1 VEHLIELIN
10 SEFETAQ
17 YESFRNGLW
26 KHKQYNDF
34 WVILQ
39 VVGNYDLEKLQEE
52 VFASLEG
59 LRRDFPSSEKST
71 SMLIVQCV
79 ADDVTKDP
87 QRVIAD
93 ENNVYYFKKY
103 VIQYTEEEWKE
114 ANKLLTNDGRS
125 LGELLMQPEVFERVK
140 QDEKSANRLLY
151 TVAHKL
157 PFIMMR
163 AERKPY
169 NPNPTITVDAGLQSL
184 FERIEDFK
192 DMEGRTAT
200 DEELAAASV
209 FIDQWINEENDEQ
222 HQD

>member
-1 VEHLIELIN
+1 MEHLIDLIN
-10 SEFETAQ
+10 HEFETAR
-17 YESFRNGLW
+17 YDSLDDGIW

-39 VVGNYDLEKLQEE
+39 VAGSYDLDKLQEE
-52 VFASLEG
+52 VFANLEG

-71 SMLIVQCV
+71 SMLIIQRV
-79 ADDVTKDP
+79 ADEATKDP

-114 ANKLLTNDGRS
+114 AKNLLSDEGRS
-125 LGELLMQPEVFERVK
+125 LGELLMQTEVFERVK
-140 QDEKSANRLLY
+140 HDEKSANRLLY

-169 NPNPTITVDAGLQSL
+169 DPNPTIRVDARLQSL
-184 FERIEDFK
+184 FERIENFK
-192 DMEGRTAT
+192 DMDGRTAT

-209 FIDQWINEENDEQ
+209 FIDQWINEESNEQ

>member
-1 VEHLIELIN
+1 MENLIDLIN
-10 SEFETAQ
+10 HEFETAQ
-17 YESFRNGLW
+17 YVELSDKIW
-26 KHKQYNDF
+26 KHEKYNDF
-34 WVILQ
+34 WVILS
-39 VVGNYDLEKLQEE
+39 VEGDYDLDKLQED
-52 VFASLEG
+52 VFAGLEG

-71 SMLIVQCV
+71 SMLIVQRV
-79 ADDVTKDP
+79 GDEATKDP

-169 NPNPTITVDAGLQSL
+169 DPNPTITVDAGLQCL
-184 FERIEDFK
+184 YERIENFK

-200 DEELAAASV
+200 DEELAAATA
-209 FIDQWINEENDEQ
+209 FIDQWINEESNEQ

>member
-1 VEHLIELIN
+1 MEHLIDLIN
-10 SEFETAQ
+10 HEFETAR
-17 YESFRNGLW
+17 YDSLDDGIW

-34 WVILQ
+34 WVIQQ
-39 VVGNYDLEKLQEE
+39 VAGNYDLDKLQEE
-52 VFASLEG
+52 VFANLEG

-71 SMLIVQCV
+71 SMLIVQRV
-79 ADDVTKDP
+79 GDEATKDP

-103 VIQYTEEEWKE
+103 VIQYTEEEWEE

-125 LGELLMQPEVFERVK
+125 LGELLMQTEVFERVK
-140 QDEKSANRLLY
+140 QDEKNANRLLY

-169 NPNPTITVDAGLQSL
+169 DPNPTITVEAGLQSL
-184 FERIEDFK
+184 YERIENFK
-192 DMEGRTAT
+192 DMEGRIAT
-200 DEELAAASV
+200 DEELAAATA
-209 FIDQWINEENDEQ
+209 FIDQWINDENDEQ

>member
-1 VEHLIELIN
+1 MEHLIDLIN
-10 SEFETAQ
+10 SEFVTAR
-17 YESFRNGLW
+17 YESLGGGLW
-26 KHKQYNDF
+26 KHKTYNDF
-34 WVILQ
+34 WQIVQ
-39 VVGNYDLEKLQEE
+39 VEGDYDLDKMQEDI
-52 VFASLEG
+52 FAGLESF
-59 LRRDFPSSEKST
+59 RKDYPSSEKCT
-71 SMLIVQCV
+71 SMLIVQRV
-79 ADDVTKDP
+79 KDEEKKP
-87 QRVIAD
+87 QRMIED

-103 VIQYTEEEWKE
+103 VIQYTEEEWNE
-114 ANKLLTNDGRS
+114 AKKMLSDEGRS
-125 LGELLMQPEVFERVK
+125 LGELLMQTEVFERVK
-140 QDEKSANRLLY
+140 HDEKSANRLLY

-169 NPNPTITVDAGLQSL
+169 DPNPTITVDAGLQSL

-209 FIDQWINEENDEQ
+209 FIDQWINEESNEQ